1 MVIDELPMT
10 LSSRPVRPFQWVRRG
25 AVALI
30 SLLLAGGLMI
40 ARNNANEVAEKDAA
54 TTRIIEEKDRQI
66 RSITAEK
73 ELLVRSANADKYI
86 AIQEVGDQKA
96 ENGLYYNTDTI
107 GFSELKN
114 ELPWLDGLRRTVAF
128 VRFGGGFGS
137 AVLLDKAGTIS
148 LCAHELPHGSHE
160 KIRLFFNRKANGQT
174 IEVKPYN
181 FRYDKKHDLM
191 FATIAP
197 ALIKKYGLEPIR
209 WGRMGYDHVD
219 DQAGQEVISVGW
231 PMPSFRLHA
240 TRGVITGISL
250 TDLYHN
256 PSGGISVLNCKVI
269 SSGVSF
275 AGMSGGG
282 VFRDRKFVGIINAS
296 SAPGAAASTD
306 FTPVDL
312 IRETYI
318 GLYPRQARD
327 AGMRKIDNP
336 DTPAECR
343 FNSAEFLSREDVD
356 G

>member
-1 MVIDELPMT
+1 MVIDELPIT
-10 LSSRPVRPFQWVRRG
+10 LPSRPILPFRGIGRG
-25 AVALI
+25 AVAI
-30 SLLLAGGLMI
+30 AFLLLGGSLVI
-40 ARNNANEVAEKDAA
+40 ARNDAYEVAEKDAA
-54 TTRIIEEKDRQI
+54 TTRIIEEKDRKI
-66 RSITAEK
+66 LSITAEK
-73 ELLVRSANADKYI
+73 DLLARSANADKYI

-114 ELPWLDGLRRTVAF
+114 ELPWLDGLRRTVAS
-128 VRFGGGFGS
+128 VRFGEGFGS
-137 AVLLDKAGTIS
+137 AVLLDKGGTIS
-148 LCAHELPHGSHE
+148 LCAHELPRGSRE

-191 FATIAP
+191 FATIDP
-197 ALIKKYGLEPIR
+197 ALIKKYGLQPIR
-209 WGRMGYDHVD
+209 WGRMGYVHVD
-219 DQAGQEVISVGW
+219 DPAGQDVISVGW

-256 PSGGISVLNCKVI
+256 PSGGISVLNCKI
-269 SSGVSF
+269 KSSGVSF

-282 VFRDRKFVGIINAS
+282 VFRDRRFVGIINAS
-296 SAPGAAASTD
+296 GAPGATASTD

-318 GLYPRQARD
+318 GLYPRQARA
-327 AGMRKIDNP
+327 AGIGKIDNP

-343 FNSAEFLSREDVD
+343 FNSAEFSSSK
-356 G
+356 